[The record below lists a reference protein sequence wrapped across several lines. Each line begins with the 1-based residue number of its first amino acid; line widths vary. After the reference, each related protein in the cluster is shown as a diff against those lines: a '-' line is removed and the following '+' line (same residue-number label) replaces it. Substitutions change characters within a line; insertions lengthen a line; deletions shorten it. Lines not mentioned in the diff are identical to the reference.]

1 MSFRQLHYGKLQRQ
15 FTGTKNYI
23 PSVVGNPKDYNM
35 LMYLTKEKKVVKKGT
50 TRKKRTEMI
59 LSETSYGPP
68 DSLLLTIN
76 SAKEKKTNQKK
87 SMIKDV
93 FVLLMFKIF
102 PDINKT

>member
-1 MSFRQLHYGKLQRQ
+1 MSFRQLHYEKLQRQ

-59 LSETSYGPP
+59 LSETSYRPP
-68 DSLLLTIN
+68 DSPLLTIN
-76 SAKEKKTNQKK
+76 SAKEKNKPEKNRWSKTFLF
-87 SMIKDV
+87 S
-93 FVLLMFKIF
+93 
-102 PDINKT
+102 